1 MIMNYYK
8 YYSITFKSKAT
19 FCIFLLH
26 RWFFGGINRL
36 KAEDYLQFDAN
47 VQGAYLIRS
56 CEKKDSNYCLSL
68 KSWKNEE
75 HQWVYKHYLILQNEK
90 KTQFWIKGAK
100 E

>member
-1 MIMNYYK
+1 MNFFSGQMRKFILESFYQ
-8 YYSITFKSKAT
+8 SNF
-19 FCIFLLH
+19 

-36 KAEDYLQFDAN
+36 KAEDYLKFDAN
-47 VQGAYLIRS
+47 VNGSYLIRA

-68 KSWKNEE
+68 KSFKNDD
-75 HQWVYKHYLILQNEK
+75 HTWVFKHYLILQNER